1 MKRRYMDR
9 RNIIVVAIM
18 ASLVLSGCAESWDY
32 PEARR
37 DSTVDEY
44 FGVRV
49 ADPYRWMENEQDPA
63 LAQWIKEENAFTEK
77 YLSKLTSREPLRKRL
92 GELLNYDSQGIYT
105 YTGKYY
111 LFFRKE
117 GLRNQSVL
125 YVKDSLAGEAR
136 MLLDPNTLSDDGT
149 VALSEIS
156 PSHDSKYLAYSV
168 ADGGS
173 DWNKIYVL
181 DMRTGERLRDEVSWV
196 KFSTIAWQGDGF
208 YYSAYDA
215 PAEGK
220 VLSGKNEFHKVY
232 YHKVGTL
239 QKEDRLIFQNRQ
251 EPLRNYFA
259 QVTDDEKYL
268 LVNETASTDGNSVY
282 VKNLRTNSEFMQL
295 TVGFDYSYSLV
306 GSRGD
311 NLYMMTNYKAP
322 KGKLVCINM
331 DRSDVG
337 DWADVIEEQK
347 DVLTSVTMTA
357 GHFVAVHMVDA
368 VSRMEVYTIGGERV
382 REIEQPVMGTVDAVS
397 GRAEGDELFYSF
409 SSFTVPSVVYR
420 VVPSTGEQEEVFR
433 PAIDFPFDD
442 YVVEQVFYPSVNSQM
457 VPMFIV
463 HRKDVKYDGS
473 NPTLLYG
480 YGGFNISLT
489 PGFSAFRLAWLEQG
503 GVYAQACLRGGGEYG
518 EKWHMAGTKLNKQNV
533 FDDFIAAGEYLIHA
547 GYTSTAKLAI
557 QGGSNGGLLVGAV
570 VNQRPD
576 LFAAA
581 VPQVGVMDMLRY
593 QHFTIGWAW
602 GDDYGT
608 SDNELHFKNLNS
620 YSPLHNIK
628 RGEGYPAILATTA
641 DHDDRVVPAHTFKYI
656 AEMQYMQA
664 KGAPKLVRIETRA
677 GHGAGK
683 PVALRIEEQADIY
696 AFLFDNL
703 KVRVE
708 K

>member
-1 MKRRYMDR
+1 MKRHYMDR

-49 ADPYRWMENEQDPA
+49 EDPYRWMENEHDPA

-181 DMRTGERLRDEVSWV
+181 DMRTGERLSDEISWV

-220 VLSGKNEFHKVY
+220 ALSGKNEFHKVY
-232 YHKVGTL
+232 YHKVGTP

-306 GSRGD
+306 GSQGD

-581 VPQVGVMDMLRY
+581 IPQVGVMDMLRY

-628 RGEGYPAILATTA
+628 RGEAYPAILATTA

>member
-1 MKRRYMDR
+1 MNRW
-9 RNIIVVAIM
+9 IIVVVAVMSGLI
-18 ASLVLSGCAESWDY
+18 LGGCAQSWDY
-32 PEARR
+32 PAARR
-37 DSTVDEY
+37 DTTVDSY
-44 FGVRV
+44 HGVRV
-49 ADPYRWMENEQDPA
+49 EDPYRWMEDEHSPE
-63 LAQWIKEENAFTEK
+63 LGQWISEENAFTER
-77 YLSKLTSREPLRKRL
+77 YLSKLPSREPLRKRL
-92 GELLNYDSQGIYT
+92 GELLNYDSQGVYS

-117 GLRNQSVL
+117 GLRNQDVL
-125 YVKDSLAGEAR
+125 CVKDSIAGEAR
-136 MLLDPNTLSDDGT
+136 VLLDPNTLSDDGT
-149 VALSEIS
+149 VALTGVEV
-156 PSHDSKYLAYSV
+156 SHDSRYLAYSV

-181 DMRTGERLRDEVSWV
+181 DMQSGQRLQDEITWV
-196 KFSTIAWQGDGF
+196 KFSGIAWYGKGF

-215 PAEGK
+215 PKSGK
-220 VLSGKNEFHKVY
+220 ALSGKNE
-232 YHKVGTL
+232 YHKVFYHELGTP
-239 QKEDRLIFQNRQ
+239 QTADRLVFQNNQ
-251 EPLRNYFA
+251 EPLRNYSA
-259 QVTDDEKYL
+259 EVTDDEKYL
-268 LVNETASTDGNSVY
+268 LISETSSTDGNSIY
-282 VKNLRTNSEFMQL
+282 VKNLRTNSEFLQL

-306 GSRGD
+306 GSKGD
-311 NLYMMTNYKAP
+311 NLYLLTNYKAP
-322 KGKLVCINM
+322 KGKLVCVNM

-337 DWADVIEEQK
+337 DWKDVIDEQK
-347 DVLTSVTMTA
+347 DVLTGVTLA
-357 GHFVAVHMVDA
+357 GDYFVSVHMVDA
-368 VSRMEVYTIGGERV
+368 VSRMEVYTLEGERV
-382 REIEQPVMGTVDAVS
+382 REISQPVMGTVGAVR
-397 GRAEGDELFYSF
+397 GRAGSDEVFYAF

-420 VVPSTGEQEEVFR
+420 LEPSSGEQREVFR

-463 HRKDVKYDGS
+463 HHKDVKYDGS

-489 PGFSAFRLAWLEQG
+489 PGFNAMRLAWLEQG

-533 FDDFIAAGEYLIHA
+533 FDDFIAAGEYLIQS
-547 GYTSTAKLAI
+547 GYTSTGKLAI

-602 GDDYGT
+602 ADDYGT
-608 SDNELHFKNLNS
+608 SDDELYFKNLQT
-620 YSPLHNIK
+620 YSPLHNIR
-628 RGEGYPAILATTA
+628 RGEDYPAILATTA
-641 DHDDRVVPAHTFKYI
+641 DHDDRVVPAHTFKYM
-656 AEMQYMQA
+656 ATMQYMQS
-664 KGAPKLVRIETRA
+664 KGAPKLLRVETRA

-683 PVALRIEEQADIY
+683 PTSLRIDEVADIY

-703 KVRVE
+703 KVAV
-708 K
+708 KY

>member
-1 MKRRYMDR
+1 M
-9 RNIIVVAIM
+9 
-18 ASLVLSGCAESWDY
+18 SGFLLGGCARSWEY

-37 DSTVDEY
+37 DSTSEEY
-44 FGVRV
+44 HGVRI
-49 ADPYRWMENEQDPA
+49 ADPYRWMEDARAPE
-63 LAQWIKEENAFTEK
+63 LAQWIADENAFTEK
-77 YLSKLTSREPLRKRL
+77 YLSKLPGREALRKRL
-92 GELLNYDSQGIYT
+92 GELLSYDSQGVYSF
-105 YTGKYY
+105 TGKYY

-117 GLRNQSVL
+117 GLRNQDVL

-136 MLLDPNTLSDDGT
+136 VLLDPNTLSDDGT
-149 VALSEIS
+149 VALTGVEV
-156 PSHDSKYLAYSV
+156 SHDSRYLAYSV

-181 DMRTGERLRDEVSWV
+181 DIQNGQRLADEISWV
-196 KFSTIAWQGDGF
+196 KFSGIAWQGDGF
-208 YYSAYDA
+208 YYSAYSA
-215 PAEGK
+215 PESGK
-220 VLSGKNEFHKVY
+220 ALSGKNE
-232 YHKVGTL
+232 YHKVFYHKLGTP
-239 QKEDRLIFQNRQ
+239 QESDKLIFHKQQ
-251 EPLRNYFA
+251 EPLRNFYA
-259 QVTDDEKYL
+259 EVTDDEKYL
-268 LVNETASTDGNSVY
+268 VISETSSTDGNSVY
-282 VKNLRTNSEFMQL
+282 VKNLRTNSEFLQL

-306 GSRGD
+306 GSKGD
-311 NLYMMTNYKAP
+311 DLYMLTNYKAP
-322 KGKLVCINM
+322 KGKLVRINM

-337 DWADVIEEQK
+337 AWKDIVEEQK
-347 DVLTSVTMTA
+347 DVLTSVTLA
-357 GHFVAVHMVDA
+357 GDYFVAVHMVDA
-368 VSRMEVYTIGGERV
+368 VSRMEVYTLDGKRV
-382 REIEQPVMGTVDAVS
+382 REIEQPVMGTVGAVQ
-397 GRAEGDELFYSF
+397 GRAGVDELFYSF

-420 VVPSTGEQEEVFR
+420 MVPSSGEQREVFR
-433 PAIDFPFDD
+433 PRIDFPFDD

-489 PGFSAFRLAWLEQG
+489 PGFSAMRLAWLEQG

-533 FDDFIAAGEYLIHA
+533 FDDFIAAGEYLIQS

-602 GDDYGT
+602 ADDYGT
-608 SDNELHFKNLNS
+608 SDDELQFKNLRA
-620 YSPLHNIK
+620 YSPLHNIR
-628 RGEGYPAILATTA
+628 RGEDYPAILATTA
-641 DHDDRVVPAHTFKYI
+641 DHDDRVVPAHTFKYM
-656 AEMQYMQA
+656 ATMQYLQG
-664 KGAPKLVRIETRA
+664 KGAPKLLRVETRA

-683 PVALRIEEQADIY
+683 PVSLRIEEQADIY

-703 KVRVE
+703 QVAVKY
-708 K
+708 

>member
-1 MKRRYMDR
+1 MKRHYMDR

-92 GELLNYDSQGIYT
+92 GELLNYDSQGIYS

>member
-1 MKRRYMDR
+1 MKRHYMDR

-49 ADPYRWMENEQDPA
+49 EDPYRWMENEHDPA

-92 GELLNYDSQGIYT
+92 GELLNYDSKGIYT

-181 DMRTGERLRDEVSWV
+181 DMRTGERLSDEISWV

-220 VLSGKNEFHKVY
+220 ALSGKNEFHKVY
-232 YHKVGTL
+232 YHKVGTP

-306 GSRGD
+306 GSQGD

-433 PAIDFPFDD
+433 PAIGFPFDD

-581 VPQVGVMDMLRY
+581 IPQVGVMDMLRY

>member
-1 MKRRYMDR
+1 MKRHYMDR

-181 DMRTGERLRDEVSWV
+181 DMRTGERLNDEISWV
-196 KFSTIAWQGDGF
+196 KFTTIAWQGDGF

-220 VLSGKNEFHKVY
+220 ALSGKNEFHKVY
-232 YHKVGTL
+232 YHKVGTP

-306 GSRGD
+306 GSQGD

-420 VVPSTGEQEEVFR
+420 VVPSTGEQAEVFR

-581 VPQVGVMDMLRY
+581 IPQVGVMDMLRY

>member
-1 MKRRYMDR
+1 MDR

-49 ADPYRWMENEQDPA
+49 EDPYRWMENEHDPA

-77 YLSKLTSREPLRKRL
+77 YLSKLTCREPLRKRL

-181 DMRTGERLRDEVSWV
+181 DMRTGERLGDEVSWV

-220 VLSGKNEFHKVY
+220 ALSGKNEFHKVY
-232 YHKVGTL
+232 YHKVGTP

-306 GSRGD
+306 GSQGD

-382 REIEQPVMGTVDAVS
+382 REIEQAVMGTVDAVS
-397 GRAEGDELFYSF
+397 GRAGGDELFYSF

-581 VPQVGVMDMLRY
+581 IPQVGVMDMLRY

>member
-1 MKRRYMDR
+1 MNRR
-9 RNIIVVAIM
+9 IIVVVAVMSGLI
-18 ASLVLSGCAESWDY
+18 LGGCAQSWDY
-32 PEARR
+32 PAARR
-37 DSTVDEY
+37 DTTVDSY
-44 FGVRV
+44 HGVRV
-49 ADPYRWMENEQDPA
+49 EDPYRWMEDEHSPE
-63 LAQWIKEENAFTEK
+63 LGQWILEENAFTER
-77 YLSKLTSREPLRKRL
+77 YLSKLPSREPLRKRL
-92 GELLNYDSQGIYT
+92 GELLNYDSQGVYS

-117 GLRNQSVL
+117 GLRNQDVL
-125 YVKDSLAGEAR
+125 CVKDSIAGEAR
-136 MLLDPNTLSDDGT
+136 VLLDPNTLSDDGT
-149 VALSEIS
+149 VALTGVEV
-156 PSHDSKYLAYSV
+156 SHDSRYLAYSV

-181 DMRTGERLRDEVSWV
+181 DMQSGQRLQDEITWV
-196 KFSTIAWQGDGF
+196 KFSGIAWYGKGF

-215 PAEGK
+215 PKSGK
-220 VLSGKNEFHKVY
+220 ALSGKNE
-232 YHKVGTL
+232 YHKVFYHELGTP
-239 QKEDRLIFQNRQ
+239 QTADRLVFQNNQ
-251 EPLRNYFA
+251 EPLRNYSA
-259 QVTDDEKYL
+259 EVTDDEKYL
-268 LVNETASTDGNSVY
+268 LISETSSTDGNSMY
-282 VKNLRTNSEFMQL
+282 VKNLRTNSEFLQL

-306 GSRGD
+306 GSKGD
-311 NLYMMTNYKAP
+311 NLYLLTNYKAP
-322 KGKLVCINM
+322 KGKLVCVNM

-337 DWADVIEEQK
+337 DWKDVIDEQK
-347 DVLTSVTMTA
+347 DVLTGVTLA
-357 GHFVAVHMVDA
+357 GDYFVSVHMVDA
-368 VSRMEVYTIGGERV
+368 VSRMEVYTLEGERV
-382 REIEQPVMGTVDAVS
+382 REISQPVMGTVGAVR
-397 GRAEGDELFYSF
+397 GRAGSDEVFYAF

-420 VVPSTGEQEEVFR
+420 LEPSSGEQREVFR

-463 HRKDVKYDGS
+463 HHKDVKYDGS

-489 PGFSAFRLAWLEQG
+489 PGFNAMRLAWLEQG

-533 FDDFIAAGEYLIHA
+533 FDDFIAAGEYLIQS
-547 GYTSTAKLAI
+547 GYTSTGKLAI

-602 GDDYGT
+602 ADDYGT
-608 SDNELHFKNLNS
+608 SDDELYFKNLQT
-620 YSPLHNIK
+620 YSPLHNIR
-628 RGEGYPAILATTA
+628 RGEDYPAILATTA
-641 DHDDRVVPAHTFKYI
+641 DHDDRVVPAHTFKYM
-656 AEMQYMQA
+656 ATMQYMQS
-664 KGAPKLVRIETRA
+664 KGAPKLLRVETRA

-683 PVALRIEEQADIY
+683 PTSLRIDEVADIY

-703 KVRVE
+703 KVAV
-708 K
+708 KY

>member
-1 MKRRYMDR
+1 MKRHYMDR

-18 ASLVLSGCAESWDY
+18 ASLVLLGCAESWDY

-49 ADPYRWMENEQDPA
+49 EDPYRWMENEHDPA

-181 DMRTGERLRDEVSWV
+181 DMRTGERLSDEVSWV

-220 VLSGKNEFHKVY
+220 ALSGKNEFHKVY
-232 YHKVGTL
+232 YHKVGTP

-306 GSRGD
+306 GSQGD

-602 GDDYGT
+602 ADDYGT

>member
-1 MKRRYMDR
+1 MGCLCMDR
-9 RNIIVVAIM
+9 RIIVAVT
-18 ASLVLSGCAESWDY
+18 VLSGLLLGGCAQSWDY
-32 PEARR
+32 PSARR
-37 DSTVDEY
+37 DSTVDAY
-44 FGVRV
+44 HGVRV
-49 ADPYRWMENEQDPA
+49 EDPYRWMEDEHSPE
-63 LAQWIKEENAFTEK
+63 LARWIADENAFTEA
-77 YLSKLTSREPLRKRL
+77 YLSRLPSREPLRTRL
-92 GELLNYDSQGIYT
+92 GELLNYDSQGVYSF
-105 YTGKYY
+105 TGKYY

-117 GLRNQSVL
+117 GLRNQDVL

-136 MLLDPNTLSDDGT
+136 VLLDPNALSKDGT
-149 VALSEIS
+149 VALTGLEVSR
-156 PSHDSKYLAYSV
+156 DSRYLAYSV

-181 DMRTGERLRDEVSWV
+181 DIESGRRLSDEISWV
-196 KFSTIAWQGDGF
+196 KFSGIAWQGEGF
-208 YYSAYDA
+208 YYSAYSA
-215 PAEGK
+215 PESGK
-220 VLSGKNEFHKVY
+220 ALSGKNE
-232 YHKVGTL
+232 YHKVFYHKLGTP
-239 QKEDRLIFQNRQ
+239 QESDRLVFQNRE
-251 EPLRNYFA
+251 EPLRNYYA
-259 QVTDDEKYL
+259 NVTEDEKYL

-282 VKNLRTNSEFMQL
+282 VKNLRTNSEFLQL

-306 GSRGD
+306 GSKGD
-311 NLYMMTNYKAP
+311 DLYMLTNYKAP
-322 KGKLVCINM
+322 KGKLVRINM

-337 DWADVIEEQK
+337 NWEDVIEEQK
-347 DVLTSVTMTA
+347 DVLTSVTLA
-357 GHFVAVHMVDA
+357 GDYFVSVHMVDA
-368 VSRMEVYTIGGERV
+368 VSRMEVYTLDGERV
-382 REIEQPVMGTVDAVS
+382 REVEQPVMGTVGAVQ
-397 GRAEGDELFYSF
+397 GRAGVDEMFYSF

-420 VVPSTGEQEEVFR
+420 VVPSSGEQREVFR

-463 HRKDVKYDGS
+463 HHKDVKYDGS

-489 PGFSAFRLAWLEQG
+489 PGFSAMRLAWLEQG

-533 FDDFIAAGEYLIHA
+533 FDDFIAAGEYLIRS
-547 GYTSTAKLAI
+547 GYTSTGKLAI

-602 GDDYGT
+602 ADDYGT
-608 SDNELHFKNLNS
+608 SDDELHFKNLRA
-620 YSPLHNIK
+620 YSPLHNIR
-628 RGEGYPAILATTA
+628 RGEDYPAILATTA
-641 DHDDRVVPAHTFKYI
+641 DHDDRVVPAHTFKYM
-656 AEMQYMQA
+656 ATMQYLQG
-664 KGAPKLVRIETRA
+664 KGAPKLLRVETRA

-683 PVALRIEEQADIY
+683 PVSLRIEEQADIY

-703 KVRVE
+703 QVAVKY
-708 K
+708 

>member
-1 MKRRYMDR
+1 MKRHYMDR

-49 ADPYRWMENEQDPA
+49 EDPYRWMENEQDPA

-117 GLRNQSVL
+117 GLCNQSVL

-181 DMRTGERLRDEVSWV
+181 DMRTGERLSDEISWV

-220 VLSGKNEFHKVY
+220 ALSGKNEFHKVY
-232 YHKVGTL
+232 YHKVGTP

-306 GSRGD
+306 GSQGD

-581 VPQVGVMDMLRY
+581 IPQVGVMDMLRY

-628 RGEGYPAILATTA
+628 RGEGYPAILAITA

>member
-306 GSRGD
+306 GSQGD

-368 VSRMEVYTIGGERV
+368 VSRVEVYTIGGERV

-420 VVPSTGEQEEVFR
+420 VVPSTGEQAEVFR

-518 EKWHMAGTKLNKQNV
+518 EKWHMAGTRLNKQNV

>member
-1 MKRRYMDR
+1 MKRHYMDR

-49 ADPYRWMENEQDPA
+49 EDPYRWMENEHDPA

-181 DMRTGERLRDEVSWV
+181 DMRTGERLSDEVSWV

-220 VLSGKNEFHKVY
+220 ALSGKNEFHKVY
-232 YHKVGTL
+232 YHKVGTP

-306 GSRGD
+306 GSQGD

-602 GDDYGT
+602 ADDYGT